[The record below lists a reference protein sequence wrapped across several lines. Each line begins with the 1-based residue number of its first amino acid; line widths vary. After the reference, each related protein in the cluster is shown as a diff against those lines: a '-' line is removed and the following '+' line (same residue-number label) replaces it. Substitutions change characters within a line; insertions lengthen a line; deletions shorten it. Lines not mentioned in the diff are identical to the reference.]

1 MWIKIATL
9 ESKPSEK
16 WQEEFQKLKDDYL
29 KATEGDVDSF
39 PPPKIKLQ
47 DSDMVTTKASMLI
60 RESDIEFIQK
70 VDKELVEIV
79 LKNNTVITSTNSL
92 THIEKQLNIGQH
104 TL

>member
-9 ESKPSEK
+9 DSKPSEE
-16 WQEEFQKLKDDYL
+16 WQAELKKLKEDYL

-47 DSDMVTTKASMLI
+47 DSDMVITKATMLI

-79 LKNNTVITSTNSL
+79 LKNDMVITSTNSL
-92 THIEKQLNIGQH
+92 IHIEKQLNIGQH
-104 TL
+104 KI